1 MEYRLISVI
10 ALKGGTGFPER
21 SQHHANRMKKR
32 TRPVNS
38 RHFRPTSWCTPTGW
52 KSVKRSGQKS
62 TIRWVSLA
70 KHHLSNILRSPS
82 CELIYIERERSARR
96 MCMYPCDWRLPVRDY
111 IPVIFSWLIGEFPS
125 EMLLIHFVRYVFIH
139 RHFNWGAFLEKG
151 ELIKLRP
158 MFRFSLIV
166 EEVRGP
172 LYLQTRAEI

>member
-70 KHHLSNILRSPS
+70 KHHLSNILRSPT
-82 CELIYIERERSARR
+82 CELIYIEREKRTAYVYVSLWLTFASQGLHSCHLFLTYQRISE
-96 MCMYPCDWRLPVRDY
+96 WN
-111 IPVIFSWLIGEFPS
+111 VINSFCS
-125 EMLLIHFVRYVFIH
+125 
-139 RHFNWGAFLEKG
+139 
-151 ELIKLRP
+151 LRFYSSP
-158 MFRFSLIV
+158 F
-166 EEVRGP
+166 
-172 LYLQTRAEI
+172 